1 MRYRH
6 VVSFLR
12 ITSTC
17 DLWSAVFRS
26 LPAADRGVRWLYGS
40 QRLLQKLKMQGRLSG
55 VIAAAG
61 GTAKKEGG
69 SMNGF
74 QMTGW
79 QIDLGGGQVTD
90 EIIDAIIEVGQF
102 DPVFLLN
109 FSGTITDER
118 LAKLD
123 ANGIL
128 QKTIDLNLSA
138 SISDAG
144 LDRLSNYYCITKLN
158 LKGSKAT
165 RAGAKRLGDRMIAN
179 PITTMPFKKQPQLE
193 I

>member
-1 MRYRH
+1 M
-6 VVSFLR
+6 
-12 ITSTC
+12 
-17 DLWSAVFRS
+17 
-26 LPAADRGVRWLYGS
+26 
-40 QRLLQKLKMQGRLSG
+40 LLTAGCGGYTGPSDYQKLKMQEQGFSG

-79 QIDLGGGQVTD
+79 QIDLAGGEVTD

-109 FSGTITDER
+109 FSGTSITDDQ
-118 LAKLD
+118 LVKLD
-123 ANGIL
+123 TNRIL
-128 QKTIDLNLSA
+128 QKTIELDLSNT
-138 SISDAG
+138 SITDAG

-165 RAGAKRLGDRMIAN
+165 RAGAKRLGDRMIAD
-179 PITTMPFKKQPQLE
+179 PITPMPFKKQPQLE